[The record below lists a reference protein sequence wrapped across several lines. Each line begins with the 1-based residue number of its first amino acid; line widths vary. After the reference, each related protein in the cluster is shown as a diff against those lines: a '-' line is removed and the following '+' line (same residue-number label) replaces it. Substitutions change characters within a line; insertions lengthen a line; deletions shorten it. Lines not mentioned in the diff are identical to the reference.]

1 MGGKMCTSGDLVGF
15 GVTMSNSRGS
25 FTTTTPPPTPF
36 FNPLLEQQTPT
47 FTTKTSTNPTLT
59 LPEIPSFASVFKFY
73 QRVSALESEMSE
85 FNQTNQFAEA
95 VSSIPGIVDTY
106 PASKMKEAV
115 DVAVQLQ
122 TNKLR
127 EEAQAENQEFINQT
141 SYAVAASLSEFEL
154 KKILIDKM
162 ETNKSIYRSDNQKN
176 LYNALVESYN
186 SDKDIITSYGD
197 VVILKRG
204 RDDKDKDEDPSTG
217 SDRGTKRRKSGKD
230 AESSKDS
237 RSKEKKSLSTSKD
250 TSQSQHKSSGKSAH
264 AEEPSHTVEDSIIQ
278 AARAEEPPTLFD
290 KFNDTSFDFSA
301 FVLNRLK
308 ISNLTQEILGGPAF
322 NLLKVIMDYLVKI
335 NKKAHILEL
344 KQRHLKILTLKS
356 YMPYPSR
363 KIRRIQKESIRR
375 IQKESIRRI
384 QYKIPPFPRIP
395 CDLHPRLPLEDF
407 VMFELL
413 DDAIGIYH
421 WMFDLFGNRIPFSSF
436 LLALIKHYMVHFSQ
450 LGPLGLNKRRAPSPV
465 CIDDN
470 RSCMKHWKGGFFFI
484 DRRAIPDAI
493 VWRHPNAAIND
504 SRPAVV
510 MGILDFLCLPEWN
523 GAEVQEEPHF
533 DVRPTLQRLP
543 FYCTPLIEAETV
555 ILDPT
560 PKDLGVGTPSFH
572 RCRCARTELI
582 TPNLMCPSTYQLLQN
597 SGGDSGPDLSFDKS
611 AFLERFSDSDYEE
624 DSEDT
629 CEDLSTPYKRPK
641 PTPFTTRITR
651 FKYHQRAKL
660 PSYIKVYEGNKD
672 PENHLGIFS
681 AVVEQEKWPMPIW
694 CKIHPELAKKLN
706 YKIPKIVDEMSEI
719 VRAFFRGEVAT
730 RLAENH
736 RKEQSKGIQK
746 ECEDMCS
753 LLKKRN
759 IHTPHQNTEG
769 DPDRGHNTND
779 RYHLKKQTEET
790 MASGK
795 LAHLFAIVKC
805 RSPYNVILG
814 RTGMRSLGAARSTIH
829 SMIKFTMANGV
840 ATLKT
845 SWEALRICRHIEEMQ
860 NSWEETPGKEP
871 MTPEGSWEEDTVK
884 EKVVIHDDRL
894 DQPIVIN
901 GKLSIECKQKL
912 VKILRKKV
920 DVFGWTLV
928 VSMAVPR
935 FIMEHQLKAYPLA
948 EPVIHKKRPLNSDQ
962 RMVLKPKVLE
972 WLKAR
977 IIRRV

>member
-1 MGGKMCTSGDLVGF
+1 MTPRSCLRWKLTGRIFKTIGLRWVPTGKIF
-15 GVTMSNSRGS
+15 A
-25 FTTTTPPPTPF
+25 F
-36 FNPLLEQQTPT
+36 
-47 FTTKTSTNPTLT
+47 STNKVDSEPPNGSKEDITNQCESEQALD
-59 LPEIPSFASVFKFY
+59 
-73 QRVSALESEMSE
+73 VSAGLVLHQMTSDHNRSEL
-85 FNQTNQFAEA
+85 
-95 VSSIPGIVDTY
+95 GIQDH
-106 PASKMKEAV
+106 SNE
-115 DVAVQLQ
+115 
-122 TNKLR
+122 
-127 EEAQAENQEFINQT
+127 
-141 SYAVAASLSEFEL
+141 
-154 KKILIDKM
+154 
-162 ETNKSIYRSDNQKN
+162 
-176 LYNALVESYN
+176 
-186 SDKDIITSYGD
+186 
-197 VVILKRG
+197 
-204 RDDKDKDEDPSTG
+204 PS
-217 SDRGTKRRKSGKD
+217 
-230 AESSKDS
+230 SSKLVPKVVPLAVKTATS
-237 RSKEKKSLSTSKD
+237 RQEL
-250 TSQSQHKSSGKSAH
+250 
-264 AEEPSHTVEDSIIQ
+264 EL
-278 AARAEEPPTLFD
+278 LFHHH
-290 KFNDTSFDFSA
+290 
-301 FVLNRLK
+301 
-308 ISNLTQEILGGPAF
+308 ISMLEG
-322 NLLKVIMDYLVKI
+322 KVIMDYLVKI

-356 YMPYPSR
+356 YTPYPSR

-384 QYKIPPFPRIP
+384 QYKLLWISGGDSGPDLSFDKSASSERLFSSARVSLAEASLSQIYPPDVPRETIPHHIPPFPRIP

-582 TPNLMCPSTYQLLQN
+582 TPDLMCPSTYQLLQN

-719 VRAFFRGEVAT
+719 VRAFFRGEVAAG
-730 RLAENH
+730 LAENH

-779 RYHLKKQTEET
+779 RYHSKKQTEET
-790 MASGK
+790 VASGK
-795 LAHLFAIVKC
+795 LAHL
-805 RSPYNVILG
+805 RPYEMEEPRVTKEITFPAMPRNSLTDALIISEG

-935 FIMEHQLKAYPLA
+935 FIMEHQLKVYPLA

-972 WLKAR
+972 WLKAG